1 MSEPL
6 RLVLWDVDG
15 TLVDTQ
21 HIIVQ
26 AFTMACQALSLT
38 PPSAAT
44 IRSGVGLS
52 LVESV
57 AHALPDLAPET
68 HVRLAEAY
76 KDAYI
81 TLHARPDYSE
91 DLFPGARQVL
101 DDLDQ
106 AGYLLGIATGKAR
119 RGADRFI
126 AHHGFEGRFVT
137 IHSADEGPGKPHPR
151 MCLDALRETGVD
163 AANAVMIGDTTFDI
177 RMARAAKMQAIGVSW
192 GNHDPADLH
201 GAGASHV
208 IDSFD
213 PLLDIVHRL
222 TAGS

>member
-21 HIIVQ
+21 HIIVE
-26 AFTMACQALSLT
+26 AFTMACQSLSLT
-38 PPSAAT
+38 PPDAAT

-57 AHALPDLAPET
+57 AHSLPDLSPET
-68 HVRLAEAY
+68 HVRMAEAY
-76 KDAYI
+76 KEAYLV
-81 TLHARPDYSE
+81 LHARPDFRE
-91 DLFPGARQVL
+91 DLFPGARQAL
-101 DDLDQ
+101 EDLDA

-126 AHHGFEGRFVT
+126 AHHGFDGRFIT

-177 RMARAAKMQAIGVSW
+177 QMARAAGMSAIGVSW
-192 GNHDPADLH
+192 GNHDPALLQQ
-201 GAGASHV
+201 AGAHHV

-213 PLLDIVHRL
+213 PLLQIVDRL
-222 TAGS
+222 TA

>member
-26 AFTMACQALSLT
+26 AFTMACQALSVT

-57 AHALPDLAPET
+57 AHALPDLSPET
-68 HVRLAEAY
+68 HARLAGAY

-81 TLHARPDYSE
+81 TLHAQPDYSE

-101 DDLDQ
+101 EDLEQ

-151 MCLDALRETGVD
+151 MCLDALRETGVE

-177 RMARAAKMQAIGVSW
+177 RMARAARMQAIGVSW
-192 GNHDPADLH
+192 GNHDPALLH
-201 GAGASHV
+201 EAGASHV

-213 PLLDIVHRL
+213 PLLEIVGRL
-222 TAGS
+222 TA